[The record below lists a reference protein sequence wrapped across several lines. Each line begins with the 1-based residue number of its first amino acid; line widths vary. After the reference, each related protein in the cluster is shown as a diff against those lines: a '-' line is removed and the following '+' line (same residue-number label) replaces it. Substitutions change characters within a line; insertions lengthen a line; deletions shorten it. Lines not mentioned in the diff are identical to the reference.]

1 MKIQINHIGKMEGH
15 ADFVAEILK
24 GDVKSAKLITTEG
37 ARLIEGI
44 LVGRHFSEAPIIT
57 ARICGICPVV
67 HKLSAIKA
75 IERAFKIKPS
85 EQTIKLRKI
94 MNWAQLVHSHA
105 LHLFFLSLPD
115 FFGLENDLNFI
126 KKYSSETKSAISVRT
141 WALKVIEVIGGRA
154 VHPIACEVGGFKVL
168 PAKEELTNLLEP
180 YEKVLKDALR
190 LANLAINI
198 KYPKF
203 ERKTTFVSLTN
214 KGGYANYDGDIK
226 ITNPDNSI
234 DHIKDTDY
242 TKNIKEIEEPYHA
255 AKSATLGGEPFMVG
269 AIARI
274 NNNHQ
279 MLNPLARGILRS
291 LSWKFPQYN
300 TFENITAQT
309 IEIIHAIEEI
319 KKLLTDLLKD
329 YNQKEISR
337 GRELALIAG
346 ANPLNKEVIGI
357 DAIEAPRGTLYHYY
371 KIDKN
376 GYIVDCNIIT
386 PTVCYLRNIEED
398 LKEYIPDLAKLKAKQ
413 KSLKIRALIRAYDP
427 CIACATH

>member
-1 MKIQINHIGKMEGH
+1 MEGQ

-44 LVGRHFSEAPIIT
+44 LIGRHFSEAPIIT

-94 MNWAQLVHSHA
+94 MNLAQLIHSHA

-126 KKYSSETKSAISVRT
+126 KKYSKETKCAISVRT

-168 PAKEELTNLLEP
+168 PEPKELSNLFEA
-180 YEKVLKDALR
+180 YEKVLKDALV

-203 ERKTTFVSLTN
+203 SRITTFVCLTDKN
-214 KGGYANYDGDIK
+214 DYANYGGDIK
-226 ITNPDNSI
+226 ITSFDKKIKN
-234 DHIKDTDY
+234 IKDTDY
-242 TKNIKEIEEPYHA
+242 TKNIKEIEEPYRA

-279 MLNPLARGILRS
+279 ALNPLAKGVLKG
-291 LSWKFPQYN
+291 LNWKFPQYN
-300 TFENITAQT
+300 SFENITCQA
-309 IEIIHAIEEI
+309 IEIIHAVEEI
-319 KKLLTDLLKD
+319 KKLLADLSKD

-337 GRELALIAG
+337 AQKLSLIAE
-346 ANPLNKEVIGI
+346 ANPLNKEVVGI